1 MNFIHLACR
10 PCLSIAAAMLIGAWA
25 LGPAWALSPT
35 DVATAIGPA
44 AADSPT
50 ETPRLTAQASA
61 STVQVAEP
69 FELQL
74 TVTAPAGSQVT
85 FPAAGQ
91 SIGPFDIV
99 DTQDTLDVPLGQ
111 AGTDRTWTR
120 RLQLES
126 LVSGPLQIPAL
137 EIRVVVPDGAE
148 PHVLRAAPIDVRVR
162 SVLEDRADPRQ
173 FRDIESVVDVA
184 IPDSNAVVWPWWT
197 AGGIAVVAAAAAGML
212 IVRRRRTLTP
222 AQWALQRIG
231 ELQSAVGSG
240 EIDSD
245 AALRELSDVLHHYL
259 HSAPQPSATAGTL
272 VELIE
277 EAERRGEID
286 SAAAQPIL
294 AAWSLADKAKYAG
307 WQLST
312 EQLQTVIAETGH
324 WIETQSERD

>member
-1 MNFIHLACR
+1 MNFIRLACR
-10 PCLSIAAAMLIGAWA
+10 HCLSIAAAMLIGACA
-25 LGPAWALSPT
+25 LGPTA
-35 DVATAIGPA
+35 VATASGPV

-85 FPAAGQ
+85 FPDAMQ
-91 SIGPFDIV
+91 SSGPFEIV
-99 DTQDTLDVPLGQ
+99 DTQDTLDVPLGP

-148 PHVLRAAPIDVRVR
+148 PHVLRAAPIDVRVT

-197 AGGIAVVAAAAAGML
+197 AGGIAVVAVAAVGLL

-222 AQWALQRIG
+222 AQWTLERIG
-231 ELQSAVGSG
+231 ELQTAVRSG

-259 HSAPQPSATAGTL
+259 HSGLQPSATAGTL

-277 EAERRGEID
+277 EAKRRGEID

-294 AAWSLADKAKYAG
+294 AAWSLADKAKFAG

-312 EQLQTVIAETGH
+312 EQLQTVIAETGR
-324 WIETQSERD
+324 WIETRSEPD